1 MHRHGPVGAGTEA
14 ARTRRLEVSPGQQ
27 GQIPGLRTSVE
38 APVWGPRDTHA
49 GGGGAKMAAQPL
61 HAGRLDVRDSP
72 QAQLVTN
79 RPLSQETKQQPK
91 KVELY
96 FSPQSGLCLPQTGL
110 WWLQSREAPECTPCP
125 ERCTERHS

>member
-1 MHRHGPVGAGTEA
+1 MHRQGPVTAGTEA

-38 APVWGPRDTHA
+38 APVWGARDTRA

-72 QAQLVTN
+72 QAAACHKQASFSGNKTTTKKSGAVFQSSVWALPATN
-79 RPLSQETKQQPK
+79 RSLVAAVP
-91 KVELY
+91 
-96 FSPQSGLCLPQTGL
+96 
-110 WWLQSREAPECTPCP
+110 
-125 ERCTERHS
+125 